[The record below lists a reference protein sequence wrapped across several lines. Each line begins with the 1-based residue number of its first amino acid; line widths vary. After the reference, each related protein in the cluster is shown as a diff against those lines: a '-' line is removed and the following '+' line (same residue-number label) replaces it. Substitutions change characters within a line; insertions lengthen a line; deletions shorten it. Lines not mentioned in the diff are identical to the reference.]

1 MPVNKSQPRLMSI
14 AAAAEAADVNPR
26 TVRRWLAKGLIAGYR
41 VGPRLIKVDMT
52 ELERI
57 MEPIGGGA

>member
-1 MPVNKSQPRLMSI
+1 MSI